1 MAKPKKKYTEPVSL
15 PMLPLRGLM
24 VFPHMVLHFDAGRKK
39 SIAALDQAMEE
50 NQRIFLVAQRDMDV
64 DDPAVDDIYHV
75 GTIACVKQVL
85 RLPGGNVRLLVE
97 GKSRAVLRA
106 VTQEEP
112 YFVGALDEV
121 LEQGTPVSIE
131 TDALLRTAH
140 HYFEEYCKM
149 SGRISGETMQS
160 VLEIEDPGQLAD
172 IIAANVLSKIEDRQ
186 QVLEEFDELARL
198 ESVCALLVRE
208 TELAGVEKKVQADAL
223 SMQNFSDEEKKM
235 IDDFSKQI
243 NILDT
248 NLVFSYG
255 AGAQQNISQ
264 FSDSALKNVQT
275 HDLDHVGD
283 MIGDLVVEL
292 RGFDTDDEE
301 NKGFLGFFK
310 RKSQSL
316 SAMKARYSTV
326 ETNVNKI
333 CESLEKHQI
342 QLLKDIAMLDKLYD
356 QNLMYFK
363 ELSMYIAAGKQRLE
377 TFRANEVKAAYD
389 KAEQSKLPEDAQAAK
404 DLSDKAD
411 RFEKKLYDLELTRNI
426 SIQMAPQIRL
436 IQSSNQLMAEK
447 IQTSLINTIPLWKNQ
462 MVLALGIAHTQEA
475 MEAQRAVND
484 LTNDLLRKNAEKMHM
499 ATVESAKEA
508 ERGIVDIETLKQTN
522 QQLINTMD
530 EVLAIQQQGREK
542 RKAAEAELATIE
554 DELRKKMLEVR
565 K

>member
-1 MAKPKKKYTEPVSL
+1 MADEIKLTLNPTL
-15 PMLPLRGLM
+15 
-24 VFPHMVLHFDAGRKK
+24 
-39 SIAALDQAMEE
+39 
-50 NQRIFLVAQRDMDV
+50 
-64 DDPAVDDIYHV
+64 
-75 GTIACVKQVL
+75 
-85 RLPGGNVRLLVE
+85 
-97 GKSRAVLRA
+97 
-106 VTQEEP
+106 EEP
-112 YFVGALDEV
+112 QAATAAAF
-121 LEQGTPVSIE
+121 E
-131 TDALLRTAH
+131 TAQQQA
-140 HYFEEYCKM
+140 EEK
-149 SGRISGETMQS
+149 
-160 VLEIEDPGQLAD
+160 
-172 IIAANVLSKIEDRQ
+172 
-186 QVLEEFDELARL
+186 
-198 ESVCALLVRE
+198 
-208 TELAGVEKKVQADAL
+208 VEKDVQ
-223 SMQNFSDEEKKM
+223 STQTFTPEEQKM
-235 IDDFSKQI
+235 IDDFSKKI

-255 AGAQQNISQ
+255 AAAQQGISQ

-316 SAMKARYSTV
+316 SAMKARYSNV

>member
-1 MAKPKKKYTEPVSL
+1 MSDEIKLTLNPV
-15 PMLPLRGLM
+15 
-24 VFPHMVLHFDAGRKK
+24 
-39 SIAALDQAMEE
+39 I
-50 NQRIFLVAQRDMDV
+50 
-64 DDPAVDDIYHV
+64 
-75 GTIACVKQVL
+75 
-85 RLPGGNVRLLVE
+85 
-97 GKSRAVLRA
+97 
-106 VTQEEP
+106 EEP
-112 YFVGALDEV
+112 QVAAATALATAEKQA
-121 LEQGTPVSIE
+121 EQKVEADVQSSQTFTP
-131 TDALLRTAH
+131 
-140 HYFEEYCKM
+140 EE
-149 SGRISGETMQS
+149 Q
-160 VLEIEDPGQLAD
+160 
-172 IIAANVLSKIEDRQ
+172 
-186 QVLEEFDELARL
+186 
-198 ESVCALLVRE
+198 
-208 TELAGVEKKVQADAL
+208 
-223 SMQNFSDEEKKM
+223 KM

-255 AGAQQNISQ
+255 AAAQQGISQ

-275 HDLDHVGD
+275 RDLDQVGD
-283 MIGDLVVEL
+283 MIGDLVTEL
-292 RGFDTDDEE
+292 RGFDTDEE
-301 NKGFLGFFK
+301 ESKGFLGFFK
-310 RKSQSL
+310 RKAQSL
-316 SAMKARYSTV
+316 SDMKARYSTV
-326 ETNVNKI
+326 EANVNKI
-333 CESLEKHQI
+333 CESLEQHQI

-363 ELSMYIAAGKQRLE
+363 ELSMYIAAGKKRLE
-377 TFRANEVKAAYD
+377 AFRANELKAAYD

-404 DLSDKAD
+404 DLADKAD

-499 ATVESAKEA
+499 ATVESAREA

-522 QQLINTMD
+522 QSLISTMD

-542 RKAAEAELATIE
+542 RKAAEAELASIE
-554 DELRKKMLEVR
+554 DELRKKILEVR